1 MPLLLHYNLILLPS
15 MALKGHTYTGDKD
28 GVTLKLEGGE
38 NVQLSLVGKL
48 YRQYGYRPEAT
59 GSMVDTACGTI
70 TPGKAKAP
78 NTPTDVNL
86 FHCTYG
92 HTHEVLLKKTAEQ

>member
-59 GSMVDTACGTI
+59 GSMVDTA
-70 TPGKAKAP
+70 
-78 NTPTDVNL
+78 
-86 FHCTYG
+86 
-92 HTHEVLLKKTAEQ
+92 